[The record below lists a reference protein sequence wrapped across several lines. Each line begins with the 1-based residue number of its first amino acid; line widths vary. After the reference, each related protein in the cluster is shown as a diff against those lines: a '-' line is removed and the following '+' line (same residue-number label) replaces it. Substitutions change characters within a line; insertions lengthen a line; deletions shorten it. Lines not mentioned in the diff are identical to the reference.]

1 MKKIEAIIRESKF
14 EGVTKNLEQVGVHG
28 MTISQVQGLGAQAGR
43 TAMYRGVEHRV
54 DFIPRMKLEI
64 VVDDSVAERVVDAV
78 FQAAH
83 TGEIG
88 DGRIM
93 VTDVEFVTHIRT
105 GEMQGTLD
113 ADSAPPI
120 NPRKSALPRTPQ
132 HAYQQTV

>member
-1 MKKIEAIIRESKF
+1 MKKIEAIIRESRF
-14 EGVTKNLEQVGVHG
+14 ERVTKDLEQVGVHG
-28 MTISQVQGLGAQAGR
+28 LTVSQVHGLGAQAGR
-43 TAMYRGVEHRV
+43 TAIYRGVEHRV
-54 DFIPRMKLEI
+54 DFIPRLKLEI
-64 VVDDSVAERVVDAV
+64 VVDDPIAERVVDAV

-93 VTDVEFVTHIRT
+93 VTDVECVTHIRT
-105 GEMQGTLD
+105 GEMHGTLE
-113 ADSAPPI
+113 ADGAPPI